1 MRRIWPAA
9 VGLVVALVAAA
20 ASPARAQ
27 GADEGSGPITW
38 EIKKG
43 SAPTAAV
50 KAGATFTVDIVAH
63 IERGWHLYSLTP
75 IENGPRPTRI
85 TIAAG
90 QGFELGGKIKAPD
103 PITAFDPNFKV
114 ETEFYDESATFSI
127 PIKVLPDATPGRAV
141 ATLQIRYQ
149 TCNDK
154 ECLPP
159 ALVKLPVAVEIGPAG
174 VLPPLPQ

>member
-1 MRRIWPAA
+1 MRRTLVATLVLA
-9 VGLVVALVAAA
+9 VAFVAAA
-20 ASPARAQ
+20 AAPARAQ
-27 GADEGSGPITW
+27 ATGEGSGPVTF
-38 EIKKG
+38 EIRKG

-50 KAGATFTVDIVAH
+50 KAGATFTVDVVAH

-103 PITAFDPNFKV
+103 PTTAVDPNFRV
-114 ETEFYDESATFSI
+114 ETEYWEESATFTV
-127 PIKVLPDATPGRAV
+127 PIKVLPDAAAGK
-141 ATLQIRYQ
+141 ATATVQVRFQ

-154 ECLPP
+154 DCLPP
-159 ALVKLPVAVEIGPAG
+159 ALVKLPVPVEIAAK
-174 VLPPLPQ
+174 

>member
-1 MRRIWPAA
+1 MRRRFVAMLGLAA
-9 VGLVVALVAAA
+9 ALVAAA
-20 ASPARAQ
+20 AVPSRAQ
-27 GADEGSGPITW
+27 GTEDGPSPITW

-43 SAPTAAV
+43 SAPAAPV
-50 KAGATFTVDIVAH
+50 KAGDTFTVDLVAH

-103 PITAFDPNFKV
+103 PITKMDPNFRV
-114 ETEFYDESATFSI
+114 DTEFWDESVTFTV
-127 PIKVLPDATPGRAV
+127 PIRVLPDATPGK
-141 ATLQIRYQ
+141 ATATVQARYQ

-154 ECLPP
+154 DCLPP
-159 ALVKLPVAVEIGPAG
+159 ALVKVPVPVEVVAK
-174 VLPPLPQ
+174 

>member
-1 MRRIWPAA
+1 MRRIRVA
-9 VGLVVALVAAA
+9 VLGLAVALVAAVA
-20 ASPARAQ
+20 APALTQ
-27 GADEGSGPITW
+27 GTEAGSGPITW

-43 SAPTAAV
+43 SAPVAAV
-50 KAGATFTVDIVAH
+50 KAGDTFSVELTAH

-103 PITAFDPNFKV
+103 PTTAMDPNFRV
-114 ETEFYDESATFSI
+114 ETEFYDESATFGI
-127 PIKVLPDATPGRAV
+127 PIRVLPDAAPGKAV
-141 ATLQIRYQ
+141 ATVQVRYQ
-149 TCNDK
+149 TCNDR

-159 ALVKLPVAVEIGPAG
+159 ALVRVPVPVEIAG
-174 VLPPLPQ
+174 K

>member
-1 MRRIWPAA
+1 MRRTWPAA
-9 VGLVVALVAAA
+9 VGLAVAIVAAA
-20 ASPARAQ
+20 AAPARAQ
-27 GADEGSGPITW
+27 GTDEGSGPVTW

-50 KAGATFTVDIVAH
+50 KAGDTVVVDVVAH

-75 IENGPRPTRI
+75 VENGPRPTRI

-103 PITAFDPNFKV
+103 PTTAMDPNFRV
-114 ETEFYDESATFSI
+114 ETEFYDESATFGI
-127 PIKVLPDATPGRAV
+127 PIRVLPDAAPGKSV
-141 ATLQIRYQ
+141 ATVQVRYQ
-149 TCNDK
+149 TCNDR

-159 ALVKLPVAVEIGPAG
+159 ALVRVPVPVEIAG
-174 VLPPLPQ
+174 K